1 MSSDPRKQR
10 HHPPPDPSRW
20 LFVMKVLVAIGQVVV
35 LVKKIFHE

>member
-1 MSSDPRKQR
+1 MSSDPRTQR
-10 HHPPPDPSRW
+10 HHPPPPPSRW